1 MADLKVLEAVDDF
14 LDVLKQSGLVTE
26 EAWRE
31 LRSLADD
38 GKFRSARDV
47 ARHLIDADLATPW
60 QVKRLLVGVTN
71 LRLGR
76 YLLYDQLAE
85 HELGRVFR
93 ARHEALDREVA
104 LKVFHRRS
112 AQETAEL
119 EQLLDQCRHI
129 AQFDHRNLVHVLD
142 VEEERG
148 RVFLVMEYVP
158 GSNLSQCVDEQGT
171 LPLHQAIDIL
181 RQTAAGLAYLHHQD
195 FAHGD
200 LHPESILVDQIGHV
214 RLAGI
219 GVAGMLAQ
227 KTGTTVNSYEA
238 PERAVDKVPAT
249 PQSDVYS
256 LGAVAYFLLT
266 GKPPEELA
274 PTSTSDGSAPRR
286 QLPPLRSLLPDAPA
300 TLERTLKRM
309 TAHLPEDRYSDAQ
322 VLVHLFE
329 DMLDEVRESLP
340 DTVGVTPHETTA
352 AEALA
357 LPEPT
362 GDAAQDDGEAEAPG
376 HLPMPPW
383 MMATAAGLLLAL
395 VAGALWWW
403 SRSGDDNAV
412 VHRDTPPAGQLPPS
426 DATPKESKQS
436 NKSDQQKSAEWVSPF
451 QPIDPAGAT
460 PAGAEPAAPS
470 GNGTGT
476 AAATATSPQTNNDPA
491 GTASDKAAPKS
502 NAPATTETTE
512 TVKNDGKPTPAD
524 QSTSMKEPAV
534 SPDPAPRTVAK
545 KPPPKKPAPRAG
557 FAQLPKVVAL
567 PLPQDGSDPFD
578 IGPIDIGPQE
588 LVIMRIEGSEQATRG
603 TDRFVIENAQGGTEL
618 HRWDVFIVRGTQR
631 VPTAQLAVDHGRLLF
646 QWLPAAERERE
657 APALANTVLSLVLG
671 TKTHRIVLRKPV
683 TVALLP
689 VQLGRSSTT
698 EKWKIPNLPNPAAIR
713 CRIRGLVGGF
723 PKEVAYDPGQE
734 ITLARKSVRIMIGGK
749 EPEQSPFVLQLSLK
763 SSRTTISATVNPK
776 LRIPPSTKLERFTP
790 KRFRDLTTAVS
801 RRQEQIVAEMN
812 RIKARIKAIQSNRG
826 LDVKQKKSQTDQL
839 RQGLNLLEQDLEK
852 ISGLAETLTGLE
864 QSFSALPA
872 GSGIDLELFLLVGKT
887 RIVVLQTAAAP
898 NGGKPAG
905 K

>member
-1 MADLKVLEAVDDF
+1 MAQLKVLEAVGDF
-14 LDVLKQSGLVTE
+14 LDVLKQSRLVTE
-26 EAWRE
+26 EAWKE
-31 LRSLADD
+31 LQTLADD
-38 GKFRSARDV
+38 GKFRSARDM

-76 YLLYDQLAE
+76 YLLCELLAE
-85 HELGRVFR
+85 HEQGRVFR

-104 LKVFHRRS
+104 LKVFHRRP
-112 AQETAEL
+112 AQQTGHL

-158 GSNLSQCVDEQGT
+158 GSNLNQYIEAEGA
-171 LPLHQAIDIL
+171 LPLDQAIDVL
-181 RQTAAGLAYLHHQD
+181 RQAAAGLAYLHHQD

-200 LHPESILVDQIGHV
+200 LHPENILLDETGHV

-219 GVAGMLAQ
+219 GVAGTLAQ
-227 KTGTTVNSYEA
+227 RTGAGGNGYEA
-238 PERAVDKVPAT
+238 PERAVGNGSAT
-249 PQSDVYS
+249 PQSDIYS
-256 LGAVAYFLLT
+256 LGAVAFFLLT

-274 PTSTSDGSAPRR
+274 PASTSDGTAPRR
-286 QLPPLRSLLPDAPA
+286 QLPPLRSLVPEAPA

-329 DMLDEVRESLP
+329 DMLDEVGEPLP
-340 DTVGVTPHETTA
+340 SSIGVTPDETTTA
-352 AEALA
+352 QALA
-357 LPEPT
+357 QSEST
-362 GDAAQDDGEAEAPG
+362 DDAAPDDGEAEPPG
-376 HLPMPPW
+376 RLPLPPW
-383 MMATAAGLLLAL
+383 MMATAAALLLAL
-395 VAGALWWW
+395 VAGAVWWW
-403 SRSGDDNAV
+403 SRSGDDDAV
-412 VHRDTPPAGQLPPS
+412 AHRDTPPAGQLSPS
-426 DATPKESKQS
+426 DAAPTESKES

-460 PAGAEPAAPS
+460 PAGAEPAVPS
-470 GNGTGT
+470 RDGT
-476 AAATATSPQTNNDPA
+476 ATAGATAAGPQTNNDPA
-491 GTASDKAAPKS
+491 GTTNDKAAAKATTP
-502 NAPATTETTE
+502 ATTATTETA
-512 TVKNDGKPTPAD
+512 KKAGKPTPAD
-524 QSTSMKEPAV
+524 QATSMKKPAP
-534 SPDPAPRTVAK
+534 SPDPAPRRVAR

-557 FAQLPKVVAL
+557 FARLPKVVAL
-567 PLPQDGSDPFD
+567 PLPQDGRDPFD

-618 HRWDVFIVRGTQR
+618 HRWDVFIVRGSER
-631 VPTAQLAVDHGRLLF
+631 VPIAQLAVDHGRLSF
-646 QWLPAAERERE
+646 QWLPAAEQERE

-689 VQLGRSSTT
+689 VQLGRSATT

-723 PKEVAYDPGQE
+723 PKEIAYDPGRE

-763 SSRTTISATVNPK
+763 SSRTTITATVNPK

-826 LDVKQKKSQTDQL
+826 FDAKQKKSQTDQL

-864 QSFSALPA
+864 QSFSALSTE
-872 GSGIDLELFLLVGKT
+872 SGIDLELFLLVGKT
-887 RIVVLQTAAAP
+887 RIVVLQTAAATNDGKP
-898 NGGKPAG
+898 GGK
-905 K
+905 